1 MKCPKC
7 GSTTIDVLESRK
19 GTGVSRG
26 YNYGKGGQPINE
38 AAAYDVAEAIE
49 QWGTDNWP
57 FGLATRLAEKHN
69 CSRQA
74 IHQRKKEA
82 IKRAEEPNPTKQ
94 KVETA
99 HSRRL
104 IKEISAPFIRRRR
117 QCSSCSHR
125 FTTYELAE
133 ADLEKL
139 QPLDTASSNDINAY
153 AVMKA
158 YADAIRVLERSMV
171 RAVSGDSG

>member
-19 GTGVSRG
+19 GTGLGRG
-26 YNYGKGGQPINE
+26 YNYNYGGSPVNK
-38 AAAYDVAEAIE
+38 AVDYDIAEAIE

-57 FGLATRLAEKHN
+57 FGLATRLAEKHDV
-69 CSRQA
+69 SRQA

-82 IKRAEEPNPTKQ
+82 IERQEEPNPTKQ
-94 KVETA
+94 KVEGA

-117 QCSSCSHR
+117 ECAKCSHR
-125 FTTYELAE
+125 FTTYE
-133 ADLEKL
+133 
-139 QPLDTASSNDINAY
+139 
-153 AVMKA
+153 
-158 YADAIRVLERSMV
+158 
-171 RAVSGDSG
+171 